1 MDKYLDLFSYVFIS
15 LGVILCAYL
24 FTRFI
29 SKHYKGV
36 VKGSSN
42 MKIIESMKLDN
53 GKLTLFKY
61 NKYYYLFFSNNAV
74 AYLVDKYESIEDL
87 EAIKTRASFEDLM
100 NEEIAKEDPIATKLI
115 ELKNKINAYKEQK
128 ERR

>member
-1 MDKYLDLFSYVFIS
+1 MEKYLDLFSYVFIS

-36 VKGSSN
+36 VKSSN
-42 MKIIESMKLDN
+42 MEIIESVKLEN

-61 NKYYYLFFSNNAV
+61 NKYYYLFFSNNTV
-74 AYLVDKYESIEDL
+74 AYLIDKYEAIEENILKETKFSDIMER
-87 EAIKTRASFEDLM
+87 EANRNDSVTA
-100 NEEIAKEDPIATKLI
+100 KLI
-115 ELKNKINAYKEQK
+115 EVKNKINAYKEQK